1 MTEPVRRLAVPT
13 HTSIEPRARAFA
25 EALGA
30 ARGKQMLIALRGHPD
45 PDSIACAITQ
55 AHIAQRLGVAQTT
68 VGYCQEVS
76 HRENRALVKL
86 LGLELRKIK
95 TVAEVGKVDFL
106 ALVDAHEVDPEITDA
121 AGYEVLTIVD
131 HHRATTAPKARFVD
145 LRYDVGA
152 TATIFVEYLQDLA
165 ALDPD

>member
-1 MTEPVRRLAVPT
+1 MTEPVRRLAVPN

-25 EALGA
+25 EALGV

-45 PDSIACAITQ
+45 PDGIACAITQ

-68 VGYCQEVS
+68 VGYCHELS

-95 TVAEVGKVDFL
+95 SVREVGHVDFL
-106 ALVDAHEVDPEITDA
+106 GLVDSHEIDPELVDGA
-121 AGYEVLTIVD
+121 DYEVLTIVD
-131 HHRATTAPKARFVD
+131 HHRATSPPKARFID
-145 LRYDVGA
+145 MRLDVGA
-152 TATIFVEYLQDLA
+152 
-165 ALDPD
+165 